1 MEIIS
6 RADAKEKGLTRY
18 FSGEPC
24 KFGHVSLRSVRD
36 AKCVECALS
45 RQNEKRAKLRAEKF
59 PEGRDPW
66 KRCDPGHKVCRKCR
80 EAKPEAAFSP
90 DERASDGLQTQ
101 CLSCQCRASQE
112 RHAADPEGSRAKRK
126 AYYDANP
133 EAFAV
138 RARSFRESHRE
149 HLSSSKKAY
158 YDRVKLGAG
167 WQQKTKAIRDSKK
180 ADKSQ
185 YDRAYRERNPE
196 LNRQRAS
203 AWRKRNPEKR
213 SAIIK
218 AYSARRRSN
227 CADGDPTA
235 LIFAWEQAAA
245 KVCHWCSKKCADK
258 YHVDHYQPLARG
270 GKHVISNLVIACPPC
285 NLKKNAKDPYQF
297 AASMG
302 RLF

>member
-24 KFGHVSLRSVRD
+24 KVGHVSLRSVRD
-36 AKCVECALS
+36 AKCVECTLS

-90 DERASDGLQTQ
+90 DERASDGLQSQ
-101 CLSCQCRASQE
+101 CLSCQCQATRE

-138 RARSFRESHRE
+138 RARAFRESHRE
-149 HLSSSKKAY
+149 HLSASKKAY
-158 YDRVKLGAG
+158 YDRVKMDPTWKQRMQA
-167 WQQKTKAIRDSKK
+167 ARDTKK
-180 ADKSQ
+180 ADKSL

-196 LNRQRAS
+196 LNNQRAR
-203 AWRKRNPEKR
+203 AWVKRNPEKR
-213 SAIIK
+213 SAIMK

-227 CADGDPTA
+227 CAEGDPTA
-235 LIFAWEQAAA
+235 MIAAWEKAAA
-245 KVCHWCSKKCADK
+245 KVCHWCSKKCTSN
-258 YHVDHYQPLARG
+258 YHVDHYQPLAKG
-270 GKHVISNLVIACPPC
+270 GKHVIANLVISCPGC
-285 NLKKNAKDPYQF
+285 NYRKNAKDPYQF